1 MVELDFT
8 ALHFS
13 AGTRSHH
20 FCRFMMWGS
29 SHSRTDGSGAGIHL
43 SFLHRLGLWCGTN
56 GSTEMRDS
64 EVEFVSMCVKGGV
77 AMAVMSCSDLL
88 VHAQCAVVCF
98 CPE

>member
-56 GSTEMRDS
+56 GSTEHFLCKATAS
-64 EVEFVSMCVKGGV
+64 VS
-77 AMAVMSCSDLL
+77 ALRSAR
-88 VHAQCAVVCF
+88 
-98 CPE
+98 